1 MADILVVDD
10 DRSVA
15 KAFEHFLAFDGHTC
29 RIASNAEDAIR
40 MIEEQRPHLVMMDV
54 RMPGID
60 GLQALQMMRAR
71 FPGLSVVIMTAYGSS
86 QTSIDAIRA
95 GAFDYLTKPLDLD
108 SLREVIGKALAA
120 QQIAE
125 SVGASSGETTPVAP
139 PVSLV
144 GATPA
149 MLDVYKLIG
158 RLATNTVPA
167 LIVGER
173 GTGKRLAVATIH
185 DNSSRRDQPLTTLD
199 CAEASETE
207 VDETLFGHQAGT
219 VELRHVDRLNA
230 SRQARLLHALVAQR
244 TRGSGPRLTAR
255 IVATTERDLA
265 DEVRAGRFSQELF
278 DELAVITQRMPPLR
292 ERREDI
298 PRLVQHFIHRFNQE
312 LDRAI
317 RGVDERVARMLLEH
331 PWTGNVGE
339 LERVIKRACI
349 VARSDV
355 IGVDDLGESLA
366 DGRFP
371 ARADGDSS
379 LDRAVRTALHDRLV
393 QPGANLSAYHDILDV
408 VERAVVEEALTITN
422 GNQVKAAEIL
432 GVNRATLR
440 KKMPP
445 EA

>member
-10 DRSVA
+10 DQSIA

-40 MIEEQRPHLVMMDV
+40 LVEERRPQLVMMDV

-60 GLQALQMMRAR
+60 GLQALQQMRVR
-71 FPGLSVVIMTAYGSS
+71 FPGLYVVIMTAYGSS

-120 QQIAE
+120 QHIADAVVVANAE
-125 SVGASSGETTPVAP
+125 AGSEAP
-139 PVSLV
+139 PLGLV
-144 GATPA
+144 GATPV

-158 RLATNTVPA
+158 RLATNSVPA
-167 LIVGER
+167 LIVGEH

-185 DNSSRRDQPLTTLD
+185 DNSARRDQPLTTLD
-199 CAEASETE
+199 CAEAS
-207 VDETLFGHQAGT
+207 DADLDARLFGHAAGT
-219 VELRHVDRLNA
+219 VELRHADRLA
-230 SRQARLLHALVAQR
+230 PPLQARLLHALVAQR
-244 TRGSGPRLTAR
+244 TRGSGPRLAVR
-255 IVATTERDLA
+255 LVATTERDLA
-265 DEVRAGRFSQELF
+265 DDARAGQFSRELY
-278 DELAVITQRMPPLR
+278 DELAVITVRMPPLR
-292 ERREDI
+292 DRRADI
-298 PRLVQHFIHRFNQE
+298 PALVQYFVHRFNGE
-312 LDRAI
+312 LDRTI
-317 RGVDERVARMLLEH
+317 RGLDERVARLLQEH

-355 IGVDDLGESLA
+355 IGVDDLGESLTES
-366 DGRFP
+366 RFP
-371 ARADGDSS
+371 ARADGDAA

-393 QPGANLSAYHDILDV
+393 QPEPSASAYHDILDV
-408 VERAVVEEALTITN
+408 VERGLVSEALTITN
-422 GNQVKAAEIL
+422 GNQVKAADIL

-440 KKMPP
+440 KKMPSDD
-445 EA
+445 

>member
-10 DRSVA
+10 DQSVA

-40 MIEEQRPHLVMMDV
+40 LVEEKRPHLVMMDV

-60 GLQALQMMRAR
+60 GLQALQQMRTR
-71 FPGLSVVIMTAYGSS
+71 FPGISVVIMTAYGTS

-108 SLREVIGKALAA
+108 DLREVISKALAA
-120 QQIAE
+120 QHIAE
-125 SVGASSGETTPVAP
+125 AVGASNRETGSEAP

-144 GATPA
+144 GATPV

-158 RLATNTVPA
+158 RLATNSVPA
-167 LIVGER
+167 LVAGEH
-173 GTGKRLAVATIH
+173 GTGKGLAVATIH
-185 DNSSRRDQPLTTLD
+185 DNSARREQPLATLD
-199 CAEASETE
+199 CGDASEAD
-207 VDETLFGHQAGT
+207 VDARLFGDAAGT
-219 VELRHVDRLNA
+219 VELRHVDRLA
-230 SRQARLLHALVAQR
+230 PSLQARLLHALVAQR
-244 TRGSGPRLTAR
+244 TRESGPRLAVR
-255 IVATTERDLA
+255 VVATTERDLA
-265 DEVRAGRFSQELF
+265 DEARAGQFSRELY
-278 DELAVITQRMPPLR
+278 DELAVITLRMPPLR
-292 ERREDI
+292 DRREDI
-298 PRLVQHFIHRFNQE
+298 PRLVEYFVRRFNHE

-317 RGVDERVARMLLEH
+317 RGVDERVARLLQDH

-355 IGVDDLGESLA
+355 IGVDDLGASLS
-366 DGRFP
+366 DSRFP
-371 ARADGDSS
+371 ARADGDSA

-393 QPGANLSAYHDILDV
+393 QPEPSASAYHDIVDL
-408 VERAVVEEALTITN
+408 VERGLVSEALTITN
-422 GNQVKAAEIL
+422 GNQVKAADIL

-445 EA
+445 DD

>member
-10 DRSVA
+10 DQSVA
-15 KAFEHFLAFDGHTC
+15 KAFEYFLAFDGHTC

-40 MIEEQRPHLVMMDV
+40 RIEEQRPHLVMMDV

-60 GLQALQMMRAR
+60 GLQALAEIRAR
-71 FPGLSVVIMTAYGSS
+71 FPGIYVVIMTAYGTS

-108 SLREVIGKALAA
+108 NLREVIGKALAA
-120 QQIAE
+120 QHIADV
-125 SVGASSGETTPVAP
+125 VGASNVDTGPDAM

-158 RLATNTVPA
+158 RLATNSVPA

-173 GTGKRLAVATIH
+173 GTGKRLTVATIH
-185 DNSSRRDQPLTTLD
+185 DNSPRRERTLAMLD
-199 CAEASETE
+199 CAEASEAD
-207 VDETLFGHQAGT
+207 VDAALFGHGAGT
-219 VELRHVDRLNA
+219 VELRHVDRLPSA
-230 SRQARLLHALVAQR
+230 RQGRLLHALVAQR
-244 TRGSGPRLTAR
+244 TRGSGPRLAAR
-255 IVATTERDLA
+255 IVATTERELGDDA
-265 DEVRAGRFSQELF
+265 RSGQFSLELY
-278 DELAVITQRMPPLR
+278 DELAVITVRMPPLR
-292 ERREDI
+292 ERRDDI
-298 PRLVQHFIHRFNQE
+298 PLLITYFVHRFSQE

-317 RGVDERVARMLLEH
+317 RGVDDRVARLLRDH
-331 PWTGNVGE
+331 PWAGNVGE

-349 VARSDV
+349 VARSEV

-366 DGRFP
+366 DSRAP
-371 ARADGDSS
+371 ASTDGDSA
-379 LDRAVRTALHDRLV
+379 LIRAVRTALHDRLV
-393 QPGANLSAYHDILDV
+393 QVVPSASAYHDILDV
-408 VERAVVEEALTITN
+408 VERSLVSEALAITN
-422 GNQVKAAEIL
+422 GNQVKAADIL

-445 EA
+445 DA

>member
-10 DRSVA
+10 DQSVA
-15 KAFEHFLAFDGHTC
+15 KAFEYFLAFDGHTC

-40 MIEEQRPHLVMMDV
+40 RIEEQRPHLVMMDV

-60 GLQALQMMRAR
+60 GLQALAHIRAR
-71 FPGLSVVIMTAYGSS
+71 FPGIYVVIMTAYGTS

-108 SLREVIGKALAA
+108 NLREVISKALAA
-120 QQIAE
+120 QHIADV
-125 SVGASSGETTPVAP
+125 VGVSNVDTGPDAM

-158 RLATNTVPA
+158 RLATNSVPA

-173 GTGKRLAVATIH
+173 GTGKRLTVATIH
-185 DNSSRRDQPLTTLD
+185 DNSPRREQTLAMLD
-199 CAEASETE
+199 CAEASEAD
-207 VDETLFGHQAGT
+207 VDAALFGHGAGT
-219 VELRHVDRLNA
+219 VELRHVDRLPSA
-230 SRQARLLHALVAQR
+230 RQGRLLHALVAQR
-244 TRGSGPRLTAR
+244 TRGSGPRLAAR
-255 IVATTERDLA
+255 IVATTERELGDDA
-265 DEVRAGRFSQELF
+265 RSGQFSLELY
-278 DELAVITQRMPPLR
+278 DELAVITVRMPPLR
-292 ERREDI
+292 ERRDDI
-298 PRLVQHFIHRFNQE
+298 PLLITYFVHRFSLE

-317 RGVDERVARMLLEH
+317 RGVDDRVARLLRDH

-349 VARSDV
+349 VARSEV

-366 DGRFP
+366 DRGAP
-371 ARADGDSS
+371 AQADGDSA
-379 LDRAVRTALHDRLV
+379 LGRAVRTALHDRLV
-393 QPGANLSAYHDILDV
+393 QVVPSPYHDILDV
-408 VERAVVEEALTITN
+408 VERSLVSEALAITN
-422 GNQVKAAEIL
+422 GNQVKAADIL

-445 EA
+445 DA

>member
-10 DRSVA
+10 DQSIA
-15 KAFEHFLAFDGHTC
+15 KAFGHFLAFDGHSC
-29 RIASNAEDAIR
+29 RIASNAEEAIR
-40 MIEEQRPHLVMMDV
+40 FIEEQRPQLVMMDV

-60 GLQALQMMRAR
+60 GLQALQQMRAR
-71 FPGLSVVIMTAYGSS
+71 FPGIYVVMMTAYGTS

-108 SLREVIGKALAA
+108 QLREVIGKALAA

-125 SVGASSGETTPVAP
+125 SVATSNVNTLSEA

-158 RLATNTVPA
+158 RLATNSVPA

-173 GTGKRLAVATIH
+173 GTGKRLVVSTIH
-185 DNSSRRDQPLTTLD
+185 DNSRRRDQPLTTLACGD
-199 CAEASETE
+199 TSDAG
-207 VDETLFGHQAGT
+207 VDAALFGPLAGT
-219 VELRHVDRLNA
+219 MELRHVERLTPA
-230 SRQARLLHALVAQR
+230 QQGRLLHALITQR

-255 IVATTERDLA
+255 IVATTERDLGDDA
-265 DEVRAGRFSQELF
+265 RAGAFSRELC
-278 DELAVITQRMPPLR
+278 DELSVIILRMPPLR
-292 ERREDI
+292 DRREDI
-298 PRLVQHFIHRFNQE
+298 PRLVQYFIQRFDQE
-312 LDRAI
+312 LDRSI
-317 RGVDERVARMLLEH
+317 RGVDDRVARMLQDH
-331 PWTGNVGE
+331 AWSGNVGE

-349 VARSDV
+349 VARSEV
-355 IGVDDLGESLA
+355 IGVDDIGESLGESRLQA
-366 DGRFP
+366 GG
-371 ARADGDSS
+371 DGDST

-393 QPGANLSAYHDILDV
+393 QAGAGASVYHDIVDL
-408 VERAVVEEALTITN
+408 VESRLVSEALTITN

-440 KKMPP
+440 KKMPA
-445 EA
+445 EE

>member
-1 MADILVVDD
+1 M
-10 DRSVA
+10 
-15 KAFEHFLAFDGHTC
+15 C
-29 RIASNAEDAIR
+29 RIASNAEEAFR
-40 MIEEQRPHLVMMDV
+40 FVEETRPHLVMMDV

-60 GLQALQMMRAR
+60 GLQALQQMRAR
-71 FPGLSVVIMTAYGSS
+71 FPGIYVVIMTAYGTS

-120 QQIAE
+120 QHIAE
-125 SVGASSGETTPVAP
+125 SVGAPSLDASSEAP

-158 RLATNTVPA
+158 RLATNSVPA

-185 DNSSRRDQPLTTLD
+185 DNGSRSAQPMITLD
-199 CAEASETE
+199 CAEASEAD
-207 VDETLFGHQAGT
+207 VDAILFGAAAGT
-219 VELRHVDRLNA
+219 VELRHVDRLA
-230 SRQARLLHALVAQR
+230 PSRQARLLHALIAQR

-265 DEVRAGRFSQELF
+265 DDVRAGQFSGELF
-278 DELAVITQRMPPLR
+278 DELAVITLRMPPLR
-292 ERREDI
+292 DRRDDI
-298 PRLVQHFIHRFNQE
+298 PLLAQYFLHRFNLE

-317 RGVDERVARMLLEH
+317 RGVDERVARMLQDH

-355 IGVDDLGESLA
+355 IGVDDIGEGLGGS
-366 DGRFP
+366 RFP
-371 ARADGDSS
+371 ARTDGDSA

-393 QPGANLSAYHDILDV
+393 QAGAAPSAYHDILDR
-408 VERAVVEEALTITN
+408 VERGLVNEALAITN
-422 GNQVKAAEIL
+422 GNQVKAADIL

-445 EA
+445 DD